1 MAAPRAS
8 VVLSTGS
15 GERGAGWRREGDRG
29 RVRRATPSNRCR
41 GCCSGAGGDLREAA
55 GLRRVLPGPRLPTG
69 RRRGARLAVAGQ
81 LGQRGLPPGVPG
93 LRLQARARPP
103 RRAGAARPAGKDAV
117 SEISDVFLL
126 LPGAARDFRDEA
138 RERELQPDRGSAPG
152 AGRMLRARVPAG
164 NRVQNGPVEV

>member
-8 VVLSTGS
+8 VVLSTGG
-15 GERGAGWRREGDRG
+15 GERGAGWLREGDRG
-29 RVRRATPSNRCR
+29 RVRRAAPSSRCR

-69 RRRGARLAVAGQ
+69 RRSGARLAVAGRSR
-81 LGQRGLPPGVPG
+81 QRGLPPGVPG

-103 RRAGAARPAGKDAV
+103 SRAGAAPPAGRNAD

-126 LPGAARDFRDEA
+126 LSFTGSCQSLYGRGPGTGVATRQGFR
-138 RERELQPDRGSAPG
+138 PRGWKDAQGSG
-152 AGRMLRARVPAG
+152 ACR
-164 NRVQNGPVEV
+164 